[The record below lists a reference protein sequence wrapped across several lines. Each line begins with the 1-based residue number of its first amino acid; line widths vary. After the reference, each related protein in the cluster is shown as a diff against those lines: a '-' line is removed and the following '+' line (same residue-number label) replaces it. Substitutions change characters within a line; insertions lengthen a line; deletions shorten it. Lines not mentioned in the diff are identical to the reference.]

1 MPVREVARVNAP
13 RRSCVSPAPSG
24 PFASAASE
32 SSGSITFGRTKTS
45 SSRAS
50 AVILAPRSAATA
62 THFSIAARAG
72 PRGWPTSGRKTS
84 LIGIGILLRRQN
96 RLALVGTLDPRQAR
110 ELRPAGRRQALTE
123 VKDWPRS
130 ASMDYPDRGAS
141 RLPTHLDVPAGMTDD
156 SATQD
161 RIFAALTNSADHPN
175 VRRIDT
181 HAASV
186 FLEGRRALKI
196 KRAVKFPFL
205 DYSTLEKRKAACEE
219 EIRINRPLAPQIYH
233 RVVAITEEP
242 DGSVKVD
249 GRGRPIEYAVDMSRF
264 DESQTLDHL
273 AKAGAF
279 DAELAAAIADAIAAS
294 HAAAIPAG
302 GDAWVSSIPALI
314 DGNSNG
320 LRNGRHLPATEI
332 VKLAQASQE
341 ALLRVRPS
349 LAERGQQGFVRRCHG
364 DLHLANIVL
373 IDQQPVLFD
382 AIEFDARIA
391 TVDVLYDLA
400 FTLMDLLRHDQAVAA
415 NMVLNRYLTATRPEN
430 LGALGALPLF
440 MSIRAAI
447 RAQVALARLTPLQSS
462 DPGILDCAHHYF
474 DLARA
479 LIHPPAPRLIAVG
492 GLSGTGKT
500 VLARALAPSVAPQ
513 PGAVVLRSDVLRK
526 QMFGVRNTDR
536 LPPSAYTPE
545 LAERVY

>member
-45 SSRAS
+45 SSSAS

-161 RIFAALTNSADHPN
+161 RIFAALTNSAGHPN

-186 FLEGRRALKI
+186 FLEGKRALKI
-196 KRAVKFPFL
+196 KRAVQFPFL

-233 RVVAITEEP
+233 RVVAITEQP
-242 DGSVKVD
+242 DGSIRID
-249 GRGRPIEYAVDMSRF
+249 GRGRPVEYAVYMSRF
-264 DESQTLDHL
+264 AENRTLDHV
-273 AKAGAF
+273 AKTGPL
-279 DAELAAAIADAIAAS
+279 DAELAPAIADAIAAS
-294 HAAAIPAG
+294 HARAPVADGAAWIA
-302 GDAWVSSIPALI
+302 SIPALI
-314 DGNSNG
+314 DGNSTG
-320 LRNGRHLPATEI
+320 LRSGGHFEAAEVDQLD
-332 VKLAQASQE
+332 KASHR
-341 ALLRVRPS
+341 AFLRVRAT
-349 LAERGQQGFVRRCHG
+349 LEERARHGFVRRCHG

-373 IDQQPVLFD
+373 IDRQPVL
-382 AIEFDARIA
+382 
-391 TVDVLYDLA
+391 
-400 FTLMDLLRHDQAVAA
+400 
-415 NMVLNRYLTATRPEN
+415 
-430 LGALGALPLF
+430 
-440 MSIRAAI
+440 
-447 RAQVALARLTPLQSS
+447 
-462 DPGILDCAHHYF
+462 
-474 DLARA
+474 
-479 LIHPPAPRLIAVG
+479 
-492 GLSGTGKT
+492 
-500 VLARALAPSVAPQ
+500 
-513 PGAVVLRSDVLRK
+513 
-526 QMFGVRNTDR
+526 DR
-536 LPPSAYTPE
+536 
-545 LAERVY
+545 